1 MFYLFKNELNFRS
14 DSYKDELAFAAAF
27 MAFATGE
34 AKYKTAAA
42 NFWTQFALGPVQV
55 NFDWSSKD
63 AGVAVRIYL

>member
-1 MFYLFKNELNFRS
+1 MT
-14 DSYKDELAFAAAF
+14 FAAAF

-55 NFDWSSKD
+55 YFDWGSKH
-63 AGVAVRIYL
+63 AGVAVRI